1 MTPVPTAPS
10 AVVAHDLSPQ
20 GLDDELT
27 TLLHDLSSV
36 QHDLLQV
43 LGEKRRCLLAV
54 DAPGL
59 EGVNLREAEIIA
71 RLQSVQDRRA
81 ALLEGAGRAGLPDSS
96 LTALAQQ
103 LPAWRDGARAADLR
117 DSTQRMRLLQ
127 HQSLANWVVIQRTLV
142 HLSQMLEIIA
152 TGGRL
157 QPTYGSASP
166 SSSTGALLNQEV

>member
-1 MTPVPTAPS
+1 MMSLPVSAPETAPP
-10 AVVAHDLSPQ
+10 DLSPQ
-20 GLDDELT
+20 GLDGEIT
-27 TLLHDLSSV
+27 ALLQDLSAV

-54 DAPGL
+54 DAVGL
-59 EGVNLREAEIIA
+59 DGISHREGEIIA
-71 RLQSVQDRRA
+71 RLQAVQDRRTA
-81 ALLEGAGRAGLPDSS
+81 ILAGAGQAGLADHS

-103 LPAWRDGARAADLR
+103 LPAWRDAKRSTELR
-117 DSTQRMRLLQ
+117 DTAQRMRLLQ

-157 QPTYGSASP
+157 QPTYGSD
-166 SSSTGALLNQEV
+166 SSSVSSGTLLNQEV